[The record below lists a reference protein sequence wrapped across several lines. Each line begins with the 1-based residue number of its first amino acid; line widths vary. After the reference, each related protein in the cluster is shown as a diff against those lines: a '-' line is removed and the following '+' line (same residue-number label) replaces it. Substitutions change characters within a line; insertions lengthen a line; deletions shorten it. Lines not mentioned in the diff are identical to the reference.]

1 MSADQASVASR
12 QTPLRQL
19 YAERPDAAMIT
30 KRVRTITQDLRDPF
44 HSAAV
49 PENVAHPGTP
59 YGIEW
64 DLGVDEAIGGL
75 HDAPNP
81 GELLCAA
88 LASCFEL
95 TVRMIANLLRI
106 ELEQLSVEV
115 TGKVDVRGALAID
128 TSVPVGFQ
136 TMATSV
142 RIRAANGT
150 PPQLLEQLCAASE
163 RLCIDLQT
171 LRYGV
176 NVNVAFDAQPV
187 ELLPSDA
194 LGGGEQH
201 LIASRGND

>member
-1 MSADQASVASR
+1 MDRA
-12 QTPLRQL
+12 
-19 YAERPDAAMIT
+19 
-30 KRVRTITQDLRDPF
+30 
-44 HSAAV
+44 
-49 PENVAHPGTP
+49 
-59 YGIEW
+59 
-64 DLGVDEAIGGL
+64 GL

-88 LASCFEL
+88 VTSTLSCSSSIRRRLAIMR
-95 TVRMIANLLRI
+95 TVSSKHEA
-106 ELEQLSVEV
+106 S
-115 TGKVDVRGALAID
+115 GKVDVRGALAID

-142 RIRAANGT
+142 RIRAANGM

-171 LRYGV
+171 LRHGV

-201 LIASRGND
+201 LIASRGSD